1 MKKSRDLVAELMAL
15 SSRAQVRARLAATG
29 DTLTLSQAQQLS
41 THMQTLADAPVPVR
55 LGIVRTYTT
64 DLLDPW
70 LDFEAAL
77 QGLAADVYHAPYGM
91 TVQEATPGSGLV
103 RHEPDVTVLMLRFE
117 DLDPESG
124 LPLASFD
131 AAQRQALADRVCQ
144 RIVGLAGQF
153 RDVIPGHILVSLL
166 PDVRR
171 PGLGGFDT
179 MSDSGEAAWRHAAKS
194 RIATMLQESVPS
206 ATLLDLDESLAEI
219 GRAQFFDRRFWY
231 TARFPFSP
239 LAARDIARRIV
250 AVAAV
255 RKLPRA
261 KVIVLDAD
269 NTLWGGIIG
278 EDGMQGIGLGPDYPG
293 NCFVEFQRR
302 LLDFQQRGFILAM
315 CSKNNPQDA
324 LEVLRSHPH
333 QVLRETHFAAMRIN
347 WEPKPQNLRSLAEE
361 LNLGL
366 ESFIF
371 VDDSHH
377 ECMAVRT
384 ELPQV
389 EVIQTPSRAV
399 DIPACLD
406 LVARLEI
413 LSLTAEDRE
422 KTQMYVQER
431 KRKELATVSGDRAS
445 YLASLE
451 MRLSVCIDDAGPLAR
466 LAQLTQKTNQF
477 NLTTRRY
484 DEAEV
489 SARIASPDWIVAH
502 FSLADI
508 FGDSG
513 VVGLAMIA
521 VAGQEATLDTLLMS
535 CRVIGREAESAFLD
549 ALLRELRTRG
559 VDRLYAEY
567 LPTRKNQL
575 VENFLPEHRF
585 VEQGDGRWLRDLGL
599 PIDGPEVRPIV
610 VDLRAGSQQH

>member
-1 MKKSRDLVAELMAL
+1 MKKSRDPVADLTAL
-15 SSRAQVRARLAATG
+15 SSRAQIRARLSASGEA
-29 DTLTLSQAQQLS
+29 LTLSQAQQVAA
-41 THMQTLADAPVPVR
+41 HMQTFPDARIPVK

-77 QGLAADVYHAPYGM
+77 QGLAADVYHAPYGV
-91 TVQEATPGSGLV
+91 TVQEAVPGSGLV
-103 RHEPDVTVLMLRFE
+103 RHEPDVTALMLRLE
-117 DLDPESG
+117 DLDPETG
-124 LPLASFD
+124 LPLASLD
-131 AAQRQALADRVCQ
+131 AARRQALSDRLCEQ
-144 RIVGLAGQF
+144 IVGLAHQF
-153 RDVIPGHILVSLL
+153 RSVIPGHILVSLL
-166 PDVRR
+166 PAVRR
-171 PGLGGFDT
+171 PGLGGFDS
-179 MSDSGEAAWRHAAKS
+179 MSDSGEAAWRYAMMG
-194 RIATMLQESVPS
+194 RIASTLQESVPS
-206 ATLLDLDESLAEI
+206 ASLLDLDESLAEI
-219 GRAQFFDRRFWY
+219 GRAQFFDQRFWY

-239 LAARDIARRIV
+239 VAARDVARRII
-250 AVAAV
+250 AVAAL
-255 RKLPRA
+255 RKLPKA

-315 CSKNNPQDA
+315 CSKNNPLDA
-324 LEVLRSHPH
+324 LEVLQNHPH

-347 WEPKPQNLRSLAEE
+347 WEPKPQNIRSLAEE

-366 ESFIF
+366 DSFIF

-389 EVIQTPSRAV
+389 EVIQTPSRPV

-431 KRKELATVSGDRAS
+431 KRKELATASGDRAS

-451 MRLSVCIDDAGPLAR
+451 MRLAVRLDDPGPLAR

-513 VVGLAMIA
+513 VVGVAM
-521 VAGQEATLDTLLMS
+521 VNVTGQEARLDTLLMS

-549 ALLRELRTRG
+549 ALLRELRGRG
-559 VDRLYAEY
+559 VERLYAEF

-585 VEQGDGRWLRDLGL
+585 VEQGDGRWLRDLTL

-610 VDLRAGSQQH
+610 VDLQIGP

>member
-1 MKKSRDLVAELMAL
+1 M
-15 SSRAQVRARLAATG
+15 
-29 DTLTLSQAQQLS
+29 
-41 THMQTLADAPVPVR
+41 
-55 LGIVRTYTT
+55 
-64 DLLDPW
+64 
-70 LDFEAAL
+70 
-77 QGLAADVYHAPYGM
+77 
-91 TVQEATPGSGLV
+91 
-103 RHEPDVTVLMLRFE
+103 
-117 DLDPESG
+117 
-124 LPLASFD
+124 
-131 AAQRQALADRVCQ
+131 
-144 RIVGLAGQF
+144 
-153 RDVIPGHILVSLL
+153 
-166 PDVRR
+166 
-171 PGLGGFDT
+171 
-179 MSDSGEAAWRHAAKS
+179 
-194 RIATMLQESVPS
+194 
-206 ATLLDLDESLAEI
+206 
-219 GRAQFFDRRFWY
+219 
-231 TARFPFSP
+231 
-239 LAARDIARRIV
+239 
-250 AVAAV
+250 
-255 RKLPRA
+255 
-261 KVIVLDAD
+261 
-269 NTLWGGIIG
+269 
-278 EDGMQGIGLGPDYPG
+278 
-293 NCFVEFQRR
+293 
-302 LLDFQQRGFILAM
+302 
-315 CSKNNPQDA
+315 
-324 LEVLRSHPH
+324 
-333 QVLRETHFAAMRIN
+333 LRETHFAAMRIN

-489 SARIASPDWIVAH
+489 SARIASPEWIVAH

-535 CRVIGREAESAFLD
+535 CRVIDARPSPPSSMPCCENCGREVSIACMQSICRHARTSLWKTFCLSIASSSRAMAAGCATSACRSMGPRSARSWSICGPARSNTEFSHPENWNQITMSD
-549 ALLRELRTRG
+549 TSHCARFSRALSRPTSPISTRRAVQRRCQPG
-559 VDRLYAEY
+559 I
-567 LPTRKNQL
+567 
-575 VENFLPEHRF
+575 
-585 VEQGDGRWLRDLGL
+585 RWRM
-599 PIDGPEVRPIV
+599 
-610 VDLRAGSQQH
+610 